1 MSRRT
6 INQEDRQVDRRV
18 DRQVDRQVDRR
29 VDRQVDRRGR
39 QRQVGSPH
47 RSLFALKPQ
56 EHKGGVKK
64 VKRENLINVI

>member
-18 DRQVDRQVDRR
+18 DRQ